1 MGAAGSPPSI
11 APTTLPM
18 RIHWLAL
25 AGTLFIA
32 AASAQAPAGADA
44 VPVITASAT
53 SEPDTVTLEL
63 LGSGQA
69 RAAVSLH
76 PEAEGEVAEVLF
88 RAGQRVRAGQP
99 LVRLDARDQRLAVEL
114 AEAQWR
120 VADLVATRLEATRG
134 SGAVP
139 DTEID
144 QAVAEARARRIAL
157 EQAREAL
164 AERVLRAP
172 FAGVTGIPAV
182 ERGDRVARD
191 TLVGTLDDRGEILV
205 SVDVP
210 EAWIPRVMPGQA
222 VQASTPAFAGQV
234 FEGRVRDID
243 SRIDPV
249 LRTARVRAALPN
261 PDDRLRAGMSFRIGL
276 RFEGE
281 PLVSVP
287 ELALQFGREGAYVWA
302 VRQGRA
308 QTVAARIVRRQDGR
322 VRLHSE
328 LAAGEIVVVEGV
340 QRLREGRAVRE
351 VGRRNGQTP

>member
-1 MGAAGSPPSI
+1 
-11 APTTLPM
+11 M
-18 RIHWLAL
+18 RILWLAL
-25 AGTLFIA
+25 AGTLFTTT
-32 AASAQAPAGADA
+32 ASAQVPAGVDA
-44 VPVITASAT
+44 VPVITARAT
-53 SEPDTVTLEL
+53 TEADTVTLEL
-63 LGSGQA
+63 LGSAQA
-69 RAAVSLH
+69 RAAVSLY

-99 LVRLDARDQRLAVEL
+99 LIRLDARDQQLAVEL

-120 VADLVATRLEATRG
+120 VADLVAARLEATRG

-144 QAVAEARARRIAL
+144 QAVAEARAQRIAL

-172 FAGVTGIPAV
+172 FAGVTGIPVV

-191 TLVGTLDDRGEILV
+191 TLVGTLDDRSEILV
-205 SVDVP
+205 GFDLP
-210 EAWIPRVMPGQA
+210 EAWIARLQPGQT
-222 VQASTPAFAGQV
+222 VQASTPAFAGQA
-234 FEGRVRDID
+234 FGGRVRDID

-249 LRTARVRAALPN
+249 LRTVRVRAALPN

-276 RFEGE
+276 RFEGD

-287 ELALQFGREGAYVWA
+287 ELALQFGREGAFVWA
-302 VRQGRA
+302 VREGRA
-308 QTVAARIVRRQDGR
+308 VPVAARIVRRQDGR
-322 VRLHSE
+322 VRLRSE
-328 LAAGEIVVVEGV
+328 LAAGDTVVVEGV

-351 VGRRNGQTP
+351 LGQRNGQTP